1 MFVFESVCYNSVTL
15 VLRWSRD
22 KNEIQLPTGIR
33 ERKEVRRPAVA
44 CAADRPPWG
53 GYLLATTLSPALP
66 GDLTG
71 QVSAVSKIVSQRQPD
86 IKVIV
91 SMCPKIGVDVAI
103 VKGVTDRTLAGG
115 AWHRVPENGDP
126 LSAATS
132 YWPLTVFTS
141 VYPTANSGTVT
152 VYHIDALNNGDQSY
166 VDYNGVRYAYEV
178 TKRYSVA
185 RLMQIEAPSREA
197 KLTLYSCDLRGPAAG
212 REVVRQSLSEQLRGS
227 MAAPN
232 QRPYNNSKIQCGCI
246 SAPIVLSLAASC
258 S

>member
-1 MFVFESVCYNSVTL
+1 MKYNY
-15 VLRWSRD
+15 
-22 KNEIQLPTGIR
+22 KTGIR
-33 ERKEVRRPAVA
+33 ERKRGSALLLLVPLIGLLG
-44 CAADRPPWG
+44 G

-86 IKVIV
+86 IKSDRLYV
-91 SMCPKIGVDVAI
+91 PKIGVDVAI

-126 LSAATS
+126 LSGGNFVLAAHRFHLGYTPQQTRAQS
-132 YWPLTVFTS
+132 PF
-141 VYPTANSGTVT
+141 
-152 VYHIDALNNGDQSY
+152 YHIDALNNGDQVY

-185 RLMQIEAPSREA
+185 ETDVQIEAPSREA

-212 REVVRQSLSEQLRGS
+212 REVVEAKPVGTIAWVNGGPKLKTVQ
-227 MAAPN
+227 
-232 QRPYNNSKIQCGCI
+232 
-246 SAPIVLSLAASC
+246 
-258 S
+258 